1 MLFLLQ
7 LHRPNQTIK
16 RQPKIESNGIDEK
29 SNSNRT
35 QWFRLRSEFRISNFV
50 QYGRCSCR
58 FNWRK
63 HVPNEMHCYMC
74 HIASFYHPISRNARS
89 DRKQKIYGRVWF
101 CPQETLAHMF
111 PPHRQTDEKTNVPK
125 NNLSSGACDAQTS
138 RYEWPNNNV
147 SNRFFLPH
155 IFFVMFAMCLCA
167 MCVCLSVYKCVKT
180 H

>member
-29 SNSNRT
+29 NDSNRT

-111 PPHRQTDEKTNVPK
+111 PPHRQTDPKKRMFRKTICRAERAMHKHLVTNGQIIMFPIAFFSPTF
-125 NNLSSGACDAQTS
+125 SSLCSPCACA
-138 RYEWPNNNV
+138 R
-147 SNRFFLPH
+147 
-155 IFFVMFAMCLCA
+155 
-167 MCVCLSVYKCVKT
+167 CVCVCQFINV
-180 H
+180 